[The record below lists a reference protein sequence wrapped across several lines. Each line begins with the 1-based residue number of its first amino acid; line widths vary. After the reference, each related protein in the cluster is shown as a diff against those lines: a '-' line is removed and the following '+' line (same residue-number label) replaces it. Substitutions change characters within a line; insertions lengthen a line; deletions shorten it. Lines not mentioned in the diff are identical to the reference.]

1 MKFIKM
7 QNNSF
12 FTRFR
17 VITSHRVLQL
27 LSKMFNDRAPS
38 FNSMLKMGKEIIESQ
53 PDEEGA
59 SKTKEDL
66 DKVTE
71 LWNILNNDVQDR
83 KSKLDGLLPV
93 SQEFLA
99 KLDAASKIIGNVN
112 GNLDDKKWQPC
123 ATEDDIA
130 KQIQELMVRLISC

>member
-1 MKFIKM
+1 
-7 QNNSF
+7 
-12 FTRFR
+12 
-17 VITSHRVLQL
+17 
-27 LSKMFNDRAPS
+27 MFNDRAPS

-130 KQIQELMVRLISC
+130 KQIQELMVRIIPC